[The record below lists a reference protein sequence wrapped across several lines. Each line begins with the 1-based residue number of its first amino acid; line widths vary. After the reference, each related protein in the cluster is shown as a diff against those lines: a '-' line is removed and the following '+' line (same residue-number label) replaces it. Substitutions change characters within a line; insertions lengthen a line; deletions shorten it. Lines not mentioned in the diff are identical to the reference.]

1 MTKNNAIAGDQEVI
15 VMLRL
20 RFKPGA
26 IDDVLIELLPI
37 VALTR
42 QETGNIEFQIYRA
55 QDDKDRL
62 VLFERWANQAAL
74 DQHWQQDYTKRVL
87 TIFKGNLIRPLS
99 ETEDV
104 TYLNDMMRTAGYI
117 AH

>member
-1 MTKNNAIAGDQEVI
+1 MTKDNTIADDQEVI

-20 RFKPGA
+20 KFKPGS
-26 IDDVLIELLPI
+26 IDHVLGEI
-37 VALTR
+37 VPTGVLTR

-55 QDDKDRL
+55 QDDNDRL

-87 TIFKGNLIRPLS
+87 AIFEENLIRPLS

-104 TYLNDMMRTAGYI
+104 TYLSDMMRTAG
-117 AH
+117 